1 MKSIETKRLIIRR
14 FAANDPI
21 SDGCYPVDRMNMS
34 FDYSPDMSECYY
46 KNYPLTGGG
55 YFAIT
60 LKTTGE
66 IIGRVLGRSIELTR
80 HCL

>member
-1 MKSIETKRLIIRR
+1 
-14 FAANDPI
+14 
-21 SDGCYPVDRMNMS
+21 MS